1 MYGNSIFYLKHAL
14 KSRVCTLNLPAKIS
28 ARPKMAQSAQTVE
41 THVSFSIFPILVKS
55 LCLLLRSVS
64 VSGKLTTKI
73 LIFSRLFIF
82 WQATEKKRP
91 CIAAVSY
98 ILSSFSQNIES

>member
-1 MYGNSIFYLKHAL
+1 M
-14 KSRVCTLNLPAKIS
+14 
-28 ARPKMAQSAQTVE
+28 
-41 THVSFSIFPILVKS
+41 
-55 LCLLLRSVS
+55 LLRSVS

-82 WQATEKKRP
+82 WQATEEKRP

-98 ILSSFSQNIES
+98 ILSSFSQNIEL